1 MARWR
6 ELSKKVR
13 RQVTE
18 MLEIPGDVL
27 LDMPKLVLVGNVQV
41 LIENH
46 RGVLEYTSNLIRVAV
61 TEGEVAVA
69 GEELHLRHIQPD
81 EIVIAGRIRAVYFA

>member
-6 ELSKKVR
+6 EFGKKMR

-27 LDMPKLVLVGNVQV
+27 LDMPKLVVVGNMQV

-46 RGVLEYTSNLIRVAV
+46 RGVLAYTAELIRIAVA
-61 TEGEVAVA
+61 EGEVAVA

-81 EIVIAGRIRAVYFA
+81 EIVIAGRIRAIYFA